1 MKKIKFL
8 SLALGALLM
17 SACSSNEDATL
28 NDEAGVQRIVLSV
41 ENAGSG
47 LKARAGRELLSSEAK
62 QSIENVKVVIVNSSN
77 SIVKVK
83 EITDWNTSATNYTT
97 GGHGKMQEWVLAG
110 DERLSAGSYTVYAFG
125 YHTGTAYSDLGMA
138 ALTVGSTFNGNKVIS
153 TANVYAEEIFAGS
166 IQFTLTND
174 KEALKTN
181 IVLHRQVAGV
191 FAYLKSI
198 PYVAGAKYLR
208 LYASDNKK
216 QLCLGNFAPAT
227 GELANNGTGN
237 TNNKVINCAGAYTG
251 KTKILEADLASWF
264 SAIAED
270 ANHCIDATNW
280 ITAGH
285 DNFTSGSVFMGNF
298 IVPFQTDATN
308 TTFVLELQD
317 NAGTVLRSWNI
328 KLPAAE
334 ALTTATTITA
344 WNGTAWADN
353 AAYTETTSAYSIFR
367 NHLYGVGKKFTDTKN
382 DDPTD
387 PEKDDPVDLNT
398 KETLILKVND
408 NWEVLHTMEVE

>member
-1 MKKIKFL
+1 MKKIQFFC
-8 SLALGALLM
+8 LALGALLM
-17 SACSSNEDATL
+17 SACSSNDDAVL

-41 ENAGSG
+41 DNAGSG

-62 QSIENVKVVIVNSSN
+62 QSIENVKVIIVNSSN

-83 EITDWNTSATNYTT
+83 EINDWNTSATDYTT

-110 DERLSAGSYTVYAFG
+110 DERLNAGTYTVYAFG
-125 YHTGTAYSDLGMA
+125 YHNGTDYTNLGMD
-138 ALTVGSTFNGNKVIS
+138 ALTVGSTYNGNKVITTS
-153 TANVYAEEIFAGS
+153 NVYAEEIFAGS
-166 IQFTLTND
+166 AQFTLTND
-174 KEALKTN
+174 KEALKAE

-198 PYVAGAKYLR
+198 PYMADAKYLR
-208 LYASDNKK
+208 LYASDNMKS
-216 QLCLGNFAPAT
+216 LCLGNFAPAT

-237 TNNKVINCAGAYTG
+237 TNNKVINGSGTFAG
-251 KTKILEADLASWF
+251 KTQILEADLANWF
-264 SAIAED
+264 STIAED
-270 ANHCIDATNW
+270 ANHCIDPANW
-280 ITAGH
+280 IATGH
-285 DNFTSGSVFMGNF
+285 DNFTAGSVFMGNF
-298 IVPFQTDATN
+298 IIPFQTDATN
-308 TTFVLELQD
+308 TTFVLELQN

-328 KLPAAE
+328 KLPAVD
-334 ALTTATTITA
+334 ALTTATAITA
-344 WNGTAWADN
+344 WSGTTWAEN

-382 DDPTD
+382 EDPSD
-387 PEKDDPVDLNT
+387 PEKDDPTDLNT